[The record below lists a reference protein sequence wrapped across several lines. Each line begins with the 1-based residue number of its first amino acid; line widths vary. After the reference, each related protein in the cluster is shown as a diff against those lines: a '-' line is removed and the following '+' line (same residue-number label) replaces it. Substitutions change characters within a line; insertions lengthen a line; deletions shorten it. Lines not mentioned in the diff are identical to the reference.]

1 MSPRK
6 RNNVDDVVRELA
18 SLGVPASQ
26 VRELCGITDQPL
38 TDTQAMRLHALH
50 ALAKVYQE
58 VADDAPKWARRLYQ
72 ALDEAC
78 ALGVAYEPPACVAV
92 VVADAAKWVRGAAKM
107 DEIRRGKR

>member
-6 RNNVDDVVRELA
+6 RSNVDDLVRELA
-18 SLGVPASQ
+18 SFGVPASQ
-26 VRELCGITDQPL
+26 TRELCGISDEPL

-58 VADDAPKWARRLYQ
+58 VADDAPAWSRRLGQ

-78 ALGVAYEPPACVAV
+78 ALGVAYEPPACVAQV
-92 VVADAAKWVRGAAKM
+92 VHDAAKWVRGAAKVA
-107 DEIRRGKR
+107 EIRRGKR